1 MMQVDVKTCWVRQMK
16 TADLDQLVIKK
27 GSVILFGKDSGVIS
41 TNSTINYL
49 CYACIFVYVI
59 IIFVHDNHFV
69 DYSDHVSIL
78 KSSSF
83 VIISNMLQY
92 E

>member
-1 MMQVDVKTCWVRQMK
+1 MK

-27 GSVILFGKDSGVIS
+27 GSVVLFGKDSGVIS

-59 IIFVHDNHFV
+59 IIFVHDTI
-69 DYSDHVSIL
+69 IL
-78 KSSSF
+78 LIT
-83 VIISNMLQY
+83 VVMLAS
-92 E
+92 